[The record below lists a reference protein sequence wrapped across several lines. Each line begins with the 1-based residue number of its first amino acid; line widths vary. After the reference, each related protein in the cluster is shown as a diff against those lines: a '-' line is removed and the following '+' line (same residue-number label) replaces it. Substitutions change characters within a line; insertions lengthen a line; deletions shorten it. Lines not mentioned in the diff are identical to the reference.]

1 MGSDF
6 KTDFAEGNL
15 TTSPRP
21 PPSIASKSSKGA
33 PASQHPPSTHNMAT
47 IVDDDDRLLT
57 RIGYTPVLQRH
68 FSRWSTVSYAI
79 SILGVL
85 GSVPAT
91 FGSPVGSGGPA
102 TAVWAWMIGSIM
114 AYCIA
119 SSVAELVSAYP
130 TAGGMYYVT
139 KHVVPKDRVAPW
151 AWIVGWCNF
160 LGQAGGVASLAYTIS
175 QMILAT
181 AVMHSNSD
189 SNGLPSFSPTA
200 VQTVLLAILVLCLFG
215 TICSFPTLWLHKVI
229 LWFAPINI
237 LASIAIC
244 IALLVLTPEKQS
256 AKWVFTEFT
265 DGSGWGSKG
274 FSFLLGFLSVAWTM
288 TDYDGTTHMSEET
301 HDAAIRGPVA
311 IRAAILVSGVVGWM
325 LTVTFCFC
333 MSDYEGIMATPTGL
347 PVAQIFLNAGG
358 KTGGTIMWF
367 FVILVQFF
375 TGCSAMLANSRM
387 AWAFARDA
395 AFPFSGFW
403 AKVNNI
409 TDTPINSVWLVVIF
423 CSCLNM
429 IGIGSTLTI
438 LSIFNITAPA
448 LDISYIAVIVAHRWY
463 EGKVQ
468 FHPGPFTMGRWSKPV
483 NAIAVTWVCFISV
496 ILFFPTTRPVTATN
510 MNYAICVAAFIGF
523 FSMIWWYA
531 GARKRYTGP
540 RTTDLIDELPQD
552 DPNEI
557 IRDYLP
563 GREYGAV

>member
-1 MGSDF
+1 MGFNAGLDKGSNPGILS
-6 KTDFAEGNL
+6 ANSSSVERI
-15 TTSPRP
+15 TTN
-21 PPSIASKSSKGA
+21 SSKA
-33 PASQHPPSTHNMAT
+33 AEANQHTHSRNMAT
-47 IVDDDDRLLT
+47 IADDDDRLLQ

-91 FGSPVGSGGPA
+91 FGSPMSSGGPA

-114 AYCIA
+114 AYLIA

-139 KHVVPKDRVAPW
+139 KHVVPKDHVAPW
-151 AWIVGWCNF
+151 AWIIGWCNF
-160 LGQAGGVASLAYTIS
+160 LGQAAGVASLAYTIS

-181 AVMHSNSD
+181 AVMHTFD
-189 SNGLPSFSPTA
+189 KGEAGFTPTA
-200 VQTVLLAILVLCLFG
+200 LQTVLLAILVLCLFG
-215 TICSFPTLWLHKVI
+215 TICSFPTNWLHRII

-237 LASIAIC
+237 IASICIC
-244 IALLVLTPEKQS
+244 ISLLILTPEKQS
-256 AKWVFTEFT
+256 AKWVFTTFM

-333 MSDYEGIMATPTGL
+333 MSDYEAIMATPTGL

-358 KTGGTIMWF
+358 KKGGTIMWF

-375 TGCSAMLANSRM
+375 TGCSAMLANARM
-387 AWAFARDA
+387 AWAFSRDA
-395 AFPFSGFW
+395 AFPFSDFW
-403 AKVNNI
+403 SKVNNR
-409 TDTPINSVWLVVIF
+409 THTPVNAVWLVVIF
-423 CSCLNM
+423 CSCLNL

-438 LSIFNITAPA
+438 VAIFNITAPA
-448 LDISYIAVIVAHRWY
+448 LDISYIAVIIAHRVY
-463 EGKVQ
+463 EDRVQ
-468 FHPGPFTMGRWSKPV
+468 FIPGPFTMGRWSKPV
-483 NAIAVTWVCFISV
+483 NAVAVTWVCFISV
-496 ILFFPTTRPVTATN
+496 VLFFPTIKPVTATN
-510 MNYAICVAAFIGF
+510 MNYAICVAAFIGL
-523 FSMIWWYA
+523 FSAAWWYA
-531 GARKRYTGP
+531 GARKTYTGP
-540 RTTDLIDELPQD
+540 RTSDTIGMLPDE
-552 DPNEI
+552 DPDEI
-557 IRDYLP
+557 RRDYD
-563 GREYGAV
+563 YA